1 MPSEWAECAKCVS
14 HESAC
19 QDIQAITSLSQSL
32 RENKD
37 FSYDPTRE
45 TPVQNCA
52 SLEVAH
58 TCTCLAEQF
67 TAMSHCSSV
76 YTNWTSVQKKS
87 SCHQPCFKRK
97 INSVVEV
104 LLLDMLLCYMYM
116 LVVFSQVLC
125 LTSLPSSTKTKFNK
139 RPNNKTIQLIWRY
152 HFVQKV
158 FFSQH

>member
-1 MPSEWAECAKCVS
+1 MPSEWAECGKPLTLKVSVMSQPAKISKLSLPFLNPCVKTKIS
-14 HESAC
+14 HMT
-19 QDIQAITSLSQSL
+19 QPGKHLS
-32 RENKD
+32 K
-37 FSYDPTRE
+37 T
-45 TPVQNCA
+45 
-52 SLEVAH
+52 AH

-97 INSVVEV
+97 LNSVVEV

-152 HFVQKV
+152 NFVQKV